1 MSKVLSVII
10 INYKTPSLLKQCV
23 KSIKKNTPSCDYN
36 IIVVDNNSEDGSAE
50 MIEDD
55 FADVVLI
62 ANKENLGFPRA
73 VNQAIRKSKSKYILL
88 LNPDITVLKGSLDTM
103 MKYMDEHESIAVLGP
118 KLINPN
124 GSIQYSCFKWFT
136 SPRVALYRR
145 TPFGKLT
152 GKKEMIDDFL
162 MADWDHKT
170 GREVAWI
177 LGSCMMVSRKAIDQV
192 GLMDERFFMYMED
205 VDWCRRFW
213 KNGWKVYYYPEVE
226 VVHYYAR
233 ASAAESNF
241 FLSMFNRQTRIHIK
255 SAIKY
260 FFKYFKEDKDSRTPK
275 MNQE

>member
-1 MSKVLSVII
+1 MAKVLSVII
-10 INYKTPSLLKQCV
+10 INYKTPSLLRQCI
-23 KSIKKNTPSCDYN
+23 KSVQKNPPSCDYN

-55 FADVVLI
+55 FENVVLI
-62 ANKENLGFPRA
+62 ANQENLGFPKA

-152 GKKEMIDDFL
+152 GKKEMINDFL

-213 KNGWKVYYYPEVE
+213 KNSWKVYYYPKVE

-233 ASAAESNF
+233 ASASESNF

-255 SAIKY
+255 SAVKY
-260 FFKYFKEDKDSRTPK
+260 FFKYLKEDKDSRTPK
-275 MNQE
+275 MNQS